1 MTSFYISKQAKDATY
16 QVSFMLLCSV
26 FIYPNK
32 QKMQPIRL
40 VSCYYDQ
47 FLYPNKQKMQPIR
60 LVSCYYAQFLYP
72 NKKKMQHIRLVLCY
86 YAQFLY
92 PNRQKMQPIMQ
103 VSFMPLCLVF
113 YHNYNIFIEIFI
125 VYANKQKKYRT
136 YTMYV

>member
-1 MTSFYISKQAKDATY
+1 
-16 QVSFMLLCSV
+16 
-26 FIYPNK
+26 
-32 QKMQPIRL
+32 MQPIRL

-60 LVSCYYAQFLYP
+60 LVSSYYAQFLYP
-72 NKKKMQHIRLVLCY
+72 NTEKDATYQVGFMLLCSVFIN
-86 YAQFLY
+86 QTGK
-92 PNRQKMQPIMQ
+92 KMQPIMQ